1 MREKLYT
8 IELTDAVK
16 SGDECCFCWLER
28 KMEQENLEFVLG
40 SSYMES
46 DVRDQTSLHG
56 FCRHHTKMMYDYG
69 NTLGNAWILKSRME
83 KVRTDLAE
91 RLGASEGIASGAS
104 VSSAGS
110 KKGLAGKFKSLFS
123 GTGRQVGSF
132 SGVRSG
138 KDSENSGCYICERM
152 DEIYVRMLDTFAWML
167 EHDPEFG
174 ETLLKSKGFCLR
186 HFEEAREVCE
196 RTLKPELWGEWE
208 AKLNRLMLDNLDRVQ
223 EDVNWLIEKYDYRN
237 KDADWRES
245 RDAVP
250 RAMQKLVGTH
260 PADPVFRDR
269 R

>member
-1 MREKLYT
+1 MKEKLYT

-46 DVRDQTSLHG
+46 DVREETSLHG

-83 KVRTDLAE
+83 KVRADLAG
-91 RLGASEGIASGAS
+91 RTGTKTPQANRSSILKSFFSGA
-104 VSSAGS
+104 G
-110 KKGLAGKFKSLFS
+110 KHGAGKS
-123 GTGRQVGSF
+123 GETRGGA
-132 SGVRSG
+132 
-138 KDSENSGCYICERM
+138 DSCYICGRM
-152 DEIYVRMLDTFAWML
+152 EKIYARMLDTFAWML
-167 EHDPEFG
+167 EHDSDFG
-174 ETLLKSKGFCLR
+174 KSLSESKGFCLR
-186 HFEEAREVCE
+186 HFEEAEEICE
-196 RTLKPELWGEWE
+196 RTCRTQVWEEWKP
-208 AKLNRLMLDNLDRVQ
+208 KLDRLMMENLDRVQ

-237 KDADWRES
+237 KDADWKES

>member
-83 KVRTDLAE
+83 KVRADLAE
-91 RLGASEGIASGAS
+91 KLGMESATSAETKKRQDGI
-104 VSSAGS
+104 
-110 KKGLAGKFKSLFS
+110 LKSLFS
-123 GTGRQVGSF
+123 GKTGKKKLI
-132 SGVRSG
+132 SGEVSESRSH
-138 KDSENSGCYICERM
+138 ENCGCYICERM
-152 DEIYVRMLDTFAWML
+152 DTIYARMLDTFAWML
-167 EHDPEFG
+167 EHDPDFG
-174 ETLLKSKGFCLR
+174 ETLMKSKGFCLR
-186 HFEEAREVCE
+186 HFEEAEETCE
-196 RTLKPELWGEWE
+196 RTLKSEVWE
-208 AKLNRLMLDNLDRVQ
+208 AWKPKLNRLMLDNLDRVQ

-237 KDADWRES
+237 KDADWKES

-250 RAMQKLVGTH
+250 RAMQKLAGTH